1 MRRSRAPSSPSAT
14 AANSKVMSSE
24 EDMENQYS
32 LALRGT
38 DRFPSDF
45 TRHFQEIKMVTPY
58 RFESTSAASAPE
70 RQIAFTSEDVGLIF
84 THHAKQRMS
93 QRRIP
98 VEAVC
103 AALDYGHVYR
113 TRGAVIYGLNR
124 RASDQCK
131 KDGL

>member
-1 MRRSRAPSSPSAT
+1 
-14 AANSKVMSSE
+14 
-24 EDMENQYS
+24 
-32 LALRGT
+32 
-38 DRFPSDF
+38 
-45 TRHFQEIKMVTPY
+45 MVTPC

-70 RQIAFTSEDVGLIF
+70 RQIAFKSEDVGLIL

-131 KDGL
+131 KDGLAITKLDGLQVVCAEGGSILTVYRNRNFRSLKPRGRIRRSARRRSVTEMGR

>member
-1 MRRSRAPSSPSAT
+1 MAT
-14 AANSKVMSSE
+14 S
-24 EDMENQYS
+24 
-32 LALRGT
+32 
-38 DRFPSDF
+38 
-45 TRHFQEIKMVTPY
+45 Y
-58 RFESTSAASAPE
+58 RFESTSATFAPE
-70 RQIAFTSEDVGLIF
+70 RQIAFRSEDVGLIF

-124 RASDQCK
+124 RAADQCK
-131 KDGL
+131 RDGAAITKVDGLQVVCAENGSILTVYSNRDFRSLKPQRRVRHPARRRRRPTRTR